1 MANFVSY
8 DHLSPS
14 NISLIASLSAI
25 SIPKTIKEALSH
37 PSWHDVMLEE
47 IKLWMIIIHGN

>member
-14 NISLIASLSAI
+14 NLSLIASLSAI
-25 SIPKTIKEALSH
+25 AIPKTIKEALSH